1 MAGICFEH
9 AGTARAAFGAA
20 AVSGKMPC
28 RDVIPIAGNEDRA
41 ASVTVGSLPRRIVNV
56 AGIDVMQPCIRCDPS
71 RFAQR
76 VRWCRRS
83 VGQLPIRMKGREVER
98 HVGPESIALC
108 PFC

>member
-1 MAGICFEH
+1 
-9 AGTARAAFGAA
+9 
-20 AVSGKMPC
+20 MPC

-56 AGIDVMQPCIRCDPS
+56 AGIEVMQPCIRCDPS

-98 HVGPESIALC
+98 HVGPEFDRTLPVLLNLLRSEFAVLLISHR
-108 PFC
+108 